1 MQGYLTDAIRVAK
14 KGVMSKPSIN
24 HPDSIGVIQKEPYL
38 FMVAAVADY
47 RAKYPQIGKMKK
59 DTTTKEL
66 AIEFELNDDILSS
79 LDKQGIK
86 AIGFKAEMDA
96 KSGLKN
102 AKEALKAKGLD
113 AICYN
118 LLEDSS
124 SFGSDEN
131 AITFITKESEIDF
144 GKKEKLLLAFDILQE
159 AKKLGD

>member
-1 MQGYLTDAIRVAK
+1 
-14 KGVMSKPSIN
+14 
-24 HPDSIGVIQKEPYL
+24 
-38 FMVAAVADY
+38 
-47 RAKYPQIGKMKK
+47 
-59 DTTTKEL
+59 
-66 AIEFELNDDILSS
+66 
-79 LDKQGIK
+79 
-86 AIGFKAEMDA
+86 MDA

-118 LLEDSS
+118 LLEDSN

-131 AITFITKESEIDF
+131 AITFITKKSEIDF